1 MMRWSEKFKWG
12 VALVA
17 WTVIALV
24 LAKKIYGFI
33 TC

>member
-17 WTVIALV
+17 WTLLAVILMV
-24 LAKKIYGFI
+24 KVYGFV